1 MTRKDTLR
9 TIKGMRDLLP
19 PESAL
24 WNRIEKTSREVFA
37 AYSYQEIRTPLV
49 EPTELFAR
57 GVGQDT
63 DIVTKEMYSFEDRD
77 GQSLTLR
84 PEATAS
90 VVRSYIEHRMW
101 EQPGVKKF
109 YYIGPMFRRERP
121 QKGRYRQ
128 FYQIGAEAIGSESPT
143 VDAEIL
149 EMLIE
154 MLGRLG
160 LTGFTLLLNSVGCS
174 NCRPKYL
181 DALRTELSR
190 VRGQLCANCQRR
202 SETNPLRVLDC
213 KVPEDQP
220 IIEQLPTI
228 LDMLCAD
235 CRAHFEQLQGYLRER
250 QIPFTVRPR
259 LVRGLD
265 YYTRTTFE
273 IVHGALGAQD
283 SLLGGGRYDGLSE
296 MLGGPAAPGIGF
308 SIGED
313 RFALALSQ
321 LAESESSAAGAP
333 LFIIWLGE
341 SAYRCAAELARE
353 LRAKNVAVELLADA
367 VKLKKALELASRLG
381 VRHAL
386 LIGDQE
392 LAEGKYPLR
401 DMSQGAQKSV
411 TREELF
417 EQFAGKGPYTR

>member
-1 MTRKDTLR
+1 
-9 TIKGMRDLLP
+9 MRDILP
-19 PESAL
+19 PESVL
-24 WNRIEKTSREVFA
+24 WNRIERVSREVFT
-37 AYSYQEIRTPLV
+37 AYNYQEIRTPLV

-57 GVGQDT
+57 GVGQET
-63 DIVTKEMYSFEDRD
+63 DIVTKEMYRFEDRD

-101 EQPGVKKF
+101 ERPGIKKF

-128 FYQIGAEAIGSESPT
+128 FYQIGAEAIGSESPA

-149 EMLIE
+149 ELLIE
-154 MLGRLG
+154 LLGRLG
-160 LTGFTLLLNSVGCS
+160 LTGFTVFLNSVGCS
-174 NCRPKYL
+174 NCRPQYL
-181 DALRTELSR
+181 DALRGELSK
-190 VRGQLCANCQRR
+190 VREQLCGDCQRR
-202 SETNPLRVLDC
+202 SRTNPLRVLDC
-213 KVPEDQP
+213 KAPEDQP
-220 IIEQLPTI
+220 VIDKLPTI
-228 LDMLCAD
+228 LDLLCSE
-235 CRAHFEQLQGYLRER
+235 CREHFDTLHGYLRNRE
-250 QIPFTVRPR
+250 IPFTVRPR

-313 RFALALSQ
+313 RFALVLSK
-321 LAESESSAAGAP
+321 LAESGSSAEDSP

-341 SAYRCAAELARE
+341 NAYRCAAGLARE
-353 LRAKNVAVELLADA
+353 LRAGNIAVEMLADA
-367 VKLKKALELASRLG
+367 AKLKKALELASRLG
-381 VRHAL
+381 VRHVL

-392 LAEGKYPLR
+392 LAEGKYLLR
-401 DMSQGAQKSV
+401 DMAHGMQKPV
-411 TREELF
+411 TKEELF
-417 EQFAGKGPYTR
+417 EQFAG

>member
-1 MTRKDTLR
+1 
-9 TIKGMRDLLP
+9 MRDILP

-24 WNRIEKTSREVFA
+24 WNRIERASREIFA

-49 EPTELFAR
+49 EVTELFAR

-63 DIVTKEMYSFEDRD
+63 DIVTKEMYTFEDRD

-143 VDAEIL
+143 VDAELL

-154 MLGRLG
+154 LLGRLD
-160 LTGFTLLLNSVGCS
+160 LTGYSLFLNSVGCAH
-174 NCRPKYL
+174 CRPKYL
-181 DALRTELSR
+181 ETLRSELSK
-190 VRGQLCANCQRR
+190 VSGQLCADCQRR

-213 KVPEDQP
+213 KVPQDQP
-220 IIEQLPTI
+220 IIDQLPTI
-228 LDMLCAD
+228 LDLLCPE
-235 CRAHFEQLQGYLRER
+235 CREHFERLQGYLRER

-321 LAESESSAAGAP
+321 LAESETNAAGSP
-333 LFIIWLGE
+333 LFIIWLGDA
-341 SAYRCAAELARE
+341 AYRCAAELARE
-353 LRAKNVAVELLADA
+353 LRAKNVAVDLLADA

-401 DMSQGAQKSV
+401 DMSQGTQKSV
-411 TREELF
+411 TKEELF
-417 EQFAGKGPYTR
+417 EQFAGKGAQT

>member
-1 MTRKDTLR
+1 
-9 TIKGMRDLLP
+9 MRDILP

-24 WNRIEKTSREVFA
+24 WNRIERVSREVFA
-37 AYSYQEIRTPLV
+37 AYAYQEIRTPLV

-90 VVRSYIEHRMW
+90 VVHSYIEHRMW
-101 EQPGVKKF
+101 EQPGVKKL
-109 YYIGPMFRRERP
+109 YYLGPMFRRERP

-128 FYQIGAEAIGSESPT
+128 FYQIGAEAIGSESAA

-149 EMLIE
+149 ELLIDL
-154 MLGRLG
+154 LGRLR
-160 LTGFTLLLNSVGCS
+160 LTGFTVLLNSVGCA

-181 DALRTELSR
+181 ETLRRELST
-190 VRGQLCANCQRR
+190 VRGELCADCQRR

-220 IIEQLPTI
+220 IIDKLPTI
-228 LDMLCAD
+228 LDLLCNE
-235 CRAHFEQLQGYLRER
+235 CREHFEKLQGYLRDR
-250 QIPFTVRPR
+250 RIPFTLRPR

-296 MLGGPAAPGIGF
+296 MLGGPAAPGLGF

-313 RFALALSQ
+313 RFALALAQ
-321 LAESESSAAGAP
+321 LAESESSAADSP

-353 LRAKNVAVELLADA
+353 LRARNVAVELLADA
-367 VKLKKALELASRLG
+367 VKLKKALELASRLA
-381 VRHAL
+381 VRYAL

-392 LAEGKYPLR
+392 LAEGKYLLR
-401 DMSQGAQKSV
+401 DMAQGSQKAV
-411 TREELF
+411 TKAELF
-417 EQFAGKGPYTR
+417 EQFAGKGAEIR

>member
-1 MTRKDTLR
+1 
-9 TIKGMRDLLP
+9 
-19 PESAL
+19 
-24 WNRIEKTSREVFA
+24 
-37 AYSYQEIRTPLV
+37 
-49 EPTELFAR
+49 
-57 GVGQDT
+57 
-63 DIVTKEMYSFEDRD
+63 MYTFDDRD

-101 EQPGVKKF
+101 EQPGVKKL

-128 FYQIGAEAIGSESPT
+128 FYQVGAEAIGSESPA

-154 MLGRLG
+154 MLGRLR
-160 LTGFTLLLNSVGCS
+160 LSGFTLLLNSVGCAK
-174 NCRPKYL
+174 CRPKYL
-181 DALRTELSR
+181 DALREELSKVRTEL
-190 VRGQLCANCQRR
+190 CADCQRR

-213 KVPEDQP
+213 KVPDDQP
-220 IIEQLPTI
+220 IIDRLPTI
-228 LDMLCAD
+228 LDLLCPE
-235 CRAHFEQLQGYLRER
+235 CRVHFDKLQGYLRDR
-250 QIPFTVRPR
+250 NIPFTVRPR

-273 IVHGALGAQD
+273 IIHGALGAQD

-296 MLGGPAAPGIGF
+296 MLGGPHAPGIGF

-321 LAESESSAAGAP
+321 LAESESGAAGSP
-333 LFIIWLGE
+333 LFVIWMSENGF
-341 SAYRCAAELARE
+341 RHAAQLTRE
-353 LRAKNVAVELLADA
+353 LRSRNVAVELLADS

-381 VRHAL
+381 VKYAL
-386 LIGDQE
+386 LIGEQE
-392 LAEGKYPLR
+392 LAEGKYVLR
-401 DMSQGAQKSV
+401 DMTHGTQSNV

-417 EQFAGKGPYTR
+417 EQLAREASVRSDAAIPAEKGAETR

>member
-1 MTRKDTLR
+1 
-9 TIKGMRDLLP
+9 
-19 PESAL
+19 
-24 WNRIEKTSREVFA
+24 
-37 AYSYQEIRTPLV
+37 
-49 EPTELFAR
+49 
-57 GVGQDT
+57 
-63 DIVTKEMYSFEDRD
+63 MYSWEDRD

-90 VVRSYIEHRMW
+90 VVRSFIEHRMW

-128 FYQIGAEAIGSESPT
+128 FYQIGAEAIGSESAA
-143 VDAEIL
+143 VDTELL

-154 MLGRLG
+154 LLGRLG
-160 LTGFTLLLNSVGCS
+160 LTGYVLFLNSVGCA
-174 NCRPKYL
+174 NCRPQYL
-181 DALRTELSR
+181 EALRAELSKMR
-190 VRGQLCANCQRR
+190 SELCADCQRR

-213 KVPEDQP
+213 KVPGDQP
-220 IIEQLPTI
+220 IIDQLPTI
-228 LDMLCAD
+228 LDLLCND
-235 CRAHFEQLQGYLRER
+235 CREHFEKLQGYLRER

-313 RFALALSQ
+313 RFALALTGPQ
-321 LAESESSAAGAP
+321 RLDHHGDPLPLPPSSD

-341 SAYRCAAELARE
+341 KAYRCAAELARE
-353 LRAKNVAVELLADA
+353 LRARSIAVELLADA
-367 VKLKKALELASRLG
+367 VKLKKALELAARLG
-381 VRHAL
+381 VRHVL

-392 LAEGKYPLR
+392 LAAGKYPLR
-401 DMSQGAQKSV
+401 DMSQGTQKSV
-411 TREELF
+411 TKEELF
-417 EQFAGKGPYTR
+417 EQFAGKGPKE